1 MVYAPVL
8 LLMAGSEL
16 EITVINIYDNLFLVT
31 ELAEFSS
38 QNFRIQRSTQ
48 QSGVLKSGLK
58 GKNLLD
64 TMY

>member
-48 QSGVLKSGLK
+48 QSAVLKSGLK